1 MPIKATTTTKRGK
14 RKKKKNPKESTEQV
28 DSEMLAGPMV
38 QGNEMTIKVWLHND
52 LKVPGDEGREERRG
66 LVKVAER
73 P

>member
-1 MPIKATTTTKRGK
+1 M
-14 RKKKKNPKESTEQV
+14 ESDGR

-38 QGNEMTIKVWLHND
+38 HGNEMTIKVWLHND

-66 LVKVAER
+66 LVKGAER